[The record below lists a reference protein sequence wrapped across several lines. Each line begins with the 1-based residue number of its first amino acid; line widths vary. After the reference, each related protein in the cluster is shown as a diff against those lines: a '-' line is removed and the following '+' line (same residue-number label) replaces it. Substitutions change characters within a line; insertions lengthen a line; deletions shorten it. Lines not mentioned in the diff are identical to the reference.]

1 MVSKKILT
9 TKEKVN
15 FMKSCYSRNNP
26 KPAMGFFVGN
36 EYPNIRYNC
45 YPDLPASRPLQPDD
59 FPIEPF
65 LDECERLYN
74 EHLACPGYLFWTG
87 TPFWG
92 IPWIEAMLGC
102 NIYFNKDSESISS
115 SPISS
120 SITSDDIPEF
130 TLDNLWVTKLIDFY
144 QALATH
150 SDGRY
155 PIGTTRIRGLADI
168 LAAILGGED
177 FIMKAALHP
186 EIIKSLLDKIT
197 PFYRHLMNTQ
207 IESIPLY
214 LEGMGSFYY
223 YNWTPANTR
232 WHQEDSSMLLSP
244 NIYSDLIEPY
254 NKLIYQDGNNICHF
268 HSTGGFIP
276 YQEILRL
283 NPLAIEMHLDSGG
296 PRAKELHNVHLK
308 ILETTP
314 LIIWGE
320 FTEKDFEWIFS
331 NLPPEGL
338 ILSVCV
344 SSPEEAISIWTKWMS

>member
-1 MVSKKILT
+1 MSVKTILT
-9 TKEKVN
+9 KKEKVA
-15 FMKSCYSRNNP
+15 FMKSCYNRNNQ

-36 EYPNIRYNC
+36 EYPNIRYKC
-45 YPDLPASRPLQPDD
+45 YSDLPTSRPLKPED

-65 LDECERLYN
+65 LEECERLYN

-92 IPWIEAMLGC
+92 IPWVEAMLGC
-102 NIYFNKDSESISS
+102 NIYFNKGSQSIYS
-115 SPISS
+115 SPIHP
-120 SITSDDIPEF
+120 SITPDDIPEF
-130 TLDNLWVTKLIDFY
+130 NLYNPWITKLLDFY
-144 QALATH
+144 KALETH

-168 LAAILGGED
+168 LSALLGGEE
-177 FIMKAALHP
+177 FIMRAVLNP
-186 EIIKSLLDKIT
+186 DSIKDLLNKIT

-207 IESIPLY
+207 IEVIPLY
-214 LEGMGSFYY
+214 FGGIGSFYY
-223 YNWTPANTR
+223 YNWAPTNTR

-244 NIYSDLIEPY
+244 NLYSELIEPY
-254 NKLIYQDGNNICHF
+254 NKLIYKDGNNICHF

-276 YQEILRL
+276 YREVLNL
-283 NPLAIEMHLDSGG
+283 NPLAIEMHLDCGG
-296 PRAKELHNVHLK
+296 LRAKELHQDHLK

-320 FTEKDFEWIFS
+320 FTDEDFEWIFS
-331 NLPPEGL
+331 QLPTEGL

-344 SSPEEAISIWTKWMS
+344 SSPDEAMHIWTKWMN